1 MLQAQTQLWGTL
13 PCVAQHPLPTYSH
26 AQPQPPHL
34 CALLCWTPGP
44 PAASEAG
51 VLGALGRS
59 WVCRAPWQPETGP
72 WGVSWVVSGQQALP
86 ASSSFPVGLTPPWAR
101 SPGNCT
107 GPHGQGVVV
116 QPLPRGGGRVT
127 PHRPDPVGSSA
138 VTVTVSQP
146 CLEFTELGLAS
157 MAAASAHSN
166 FCSQN
171 KQRRMSA
178 QTPTREVRD
187 PP

>member
-1 MLQAQTQLWGTL
+1 M
-13 PCVAQHPLPTYSH
+13 
-26 AQPQPPHL
+26 
-34 CALLCWTPGP
+34 
-44 PAASEAG
+44 
-51 VLGALGRS
+51 
-59 WVCRAPWQPETGP
+59 
-72 WGVSWVVSGQQALP
+72 
-86 ASSSFPVGLTPPWAR
+86 
-101 SPGNCT
+101 
-107 GPHGQGVVV
+107 
-116 QPLPRGGGRVT
+116 T

-187 PP
+187 TPLRV